1 MQDLEYRAIKD
12 NIKIKITSYLEIK
25 LIDKIMDKIFILKF

>member
-12 NIKIKITSYLEIK
+12 NIY
-25 LIDKIMDKIFILKF
+25 DKNYIILRNKTNRQNNE